1 MFSRVAL
8 YMRKVVQRS
17 GWNRRQ
23 FGSSNNALWTSCGRG
38 PFSGERDTP
47 ADIRGV
53 GAVLAQWMGM
63 ALRPGPACFAICCR
77 RRGRRRCRCG
87 RDRARA
93 GNRRAA
99 VLRATGLLC
108 PARLLLC
115 PAGILRSASLLL
127 WAATSGEP
135 LMPTEAGDH
144 MVRIPPRSPAGR
156 RSWQPPSMSCRD
168 CS

>member
-1 MFSRVAL
+1 MFFRFAP
-8 YMRKVVQRS
+8 YMRKLCS
-17 GWNRRQ
+17 IPPGTAGNL
-23 FGSSNNALWTSCGRG
+23 GSSNGAIWTRCDRG

-156 RSWQPPSMSCRD
+156 RSCQPPSMSCRD

>member
-1 MFSRVAL
+1 MFSRFVP
-8 YMRKVVQRS
+8 YMRGAAFRMEPPAIWEFEQCVMDVLRP
-17 GWNRRQ
+17 W
-23 FGSSNNALWTSCGRG
+23 

-156 RSWQPPSMSCRD
+156 RSCQPPSMSCRD